1 MAANQYTR
9 TVTITPVSTAYSWDS
24 PPSWITIAQVGSTD
38 SWTITISANSGSA
51 RTATLT
57 VRHDNTTTVDT
68 INVTQA
74 GASAASPTST
84 PVVPTSTPV
93 PPTSTPIPPTSTPAA
108 IPSFNIT
115 QTTTTLNDASNGAG
129 NSTQTLNYQLESG
142 QTGTPVVVSQG
153 NYYSVTVNAPSS
165 GAAVA
170 LGGADAPSSGAGT
183 ITIQSTDA
191 GATVPQSKTSTLTIK
206 HPTDAGVTD
215 SCTVNLSQYQIPA
228 NTLVITQSS
237 VSLNDS
243 GGAGTGSNT
252 FTYTVNSGAATP
264 SLISK
269 PTWSSVSVGAPSGS
283 GSGTVTVTSIDNG
296 SSTPQS
302 LTGTITLGHAAN
314 PGIQDT
320 ITANLTQAYVGGGG
334 GGGGGCLISGTQITL
349 TDNSLVN
356 IEDLVVGQVLKST
369 VFGDMPDG
377 DNYETLSGWSQ
388 SNPVLST
395 TTAELINI
403 TPYTVSEVYNLN
415 DGLLTSSGTHLHII
429 KRGGNWSVIKT
440 MNIVEGDILMST
452 TGEITITSIV
462 VDNTSTVV
470 YKLDVETNDTFIANG
485 IVTHNAKDVV

>member
-84 PVVPTSTPV
+84 PVVPTSTPIV
-93 PPTSTPIPPTSTPAA
+93 PTSTPATA
-108 IPSFNIT
+108 PASFNIT

-142 QTGTPVVVSQG
+142 QTGTPIVVSKG

-165 GAAVA
+165 GA
-170 LGGADAPSSGAGT
+170 GT
-183 ITIQSTDA
+183 IIIQSTDA
-191 GATVPQSKTSTLTIK
+191 GATSPVSKTGTLTIK
-206 HPTDAGVTD
+206 HPTDASVTD

-228 NTLVITQSS
+228 STLVIGQST
-237 VSLNDS
+237 VSLSDS

-252 FTYTVNSGAATP
+252 FTYTVNYGAAAP
-264 SLISK
+264 VVLSK
-269 PTWSSVSVGAPSGS
+269 PTWSSVSVGTPSGS
-283 GSGTVTVTSIDNG
+283 GSGTVTVTSIDGG
-296 SSTPQS
+296 SQFPVSFS
-302 LTGTITLGHAAN
+302 GTITLRHAADASVTDSIN
-314 PGIQDT
+314 AT
-320 ITANLTQAYVGGGG
+320 LTQAYVGA
-334 GGGGGCLISGTQITL
+334 CLISGTQITL

-429 KRGGNWSVIKT
+429 KRGGNWSVIKA

-485 IVTHNAKDVV
+485 IVTHNAKDAG

>member
-24 PPSWITIAQVGSTD
+24 PPSWITIVQVGSTD

-74 GASAASPTST
+74 GASASPTST
-84 PVVPTSTPV
+84 PVVPTSTPIV
-93 PPTSTPIPPTSTPAA
+93 PTSTPFPFSVAA
-108 IPSFNIT
+108 SFNIT
-115 QTTTTLNDASNGAG
+115 QTTATLNDYSNGAG
-129 NSTQTLNYQLESG
+129 NSSQTLNYQLESG
-142 QTGTPVVVSQG
+142 QTGTPIVVSKG
-153 NYYSVTVNAPSS
+153 NYYSVTVN
-165 GAAVA
+165 
-170 LGGADAPSSGAGT
+170 APSSGAGT

-191 GATVPQSKTSTLTIK
+191 GATVPVSKTSTLTIK
-206 HPTDAGVTD
+206 HPTDASVTD

-237 VSLNDS
+237 VALNDS

-252 FTYTVNSGAATP
+252 FTYTVNSGAAAP
-264 SLISK
+264 LVVLK

-296 SSTPQS
+296 SSTPVS
-302 LTGTITLGHAAN
+302 FSGTITLGHAADA
-314 PGIQDT
+314 GVQDT
-320 ITANLTQAYVGGGG
+320 ITATLTQAYVGGGS
-334 GGGGGCLISGTQITL
+334 GGGGCLISGTQITL

-395 TTAELINI
+395 TTAELISI
-403 TPYTVSEVYNLN
+403 TPYTVPEVYSLN

-429 KRGGNWSVIKT
+429 KRGGNWSVIKA

-485 IVTHNAKDVV
+485 IVTHNLKEIMT

>member
-74 GASAASPTST
+74 GISASPTST
-84 PVVPTSTPV
+84 PVVPTSTP
-93 PPTSTPIPPTSTPAA
+93 IPPTSTAVPSPTA
-108 IPSFNIT
+108 SFNIT

-129 NSTQTLNYQLESG
+129 NSSQTLNYQLESG
-142 QTGTPVVVSQG
+142 QTGTPVVVSKG
-153 NYYSVTVNAPSS
+153 NFYSVTVN
-165 GAAVA
+165 
-170 LGGADAPSSGAGT
+170 APSSGAGT
-183 ITIQSTDA
+183 ITIQSTDE
-191 GATVPQSKTSTLTIK
+191 GAAFPTSKTSTLTIK
-206 HPTDAGVTD
+206 HPTNAGVTD
-215 SCTVNLSQYQIPA
+215 SCTVNLSQYSLPA
-228 NTLVITQSS
+228 NTLVINQSS
-237 VSLNDS
+237 VSLDDS

-252 FTYTVNSGAATP
+252 FTYNVNPGALAP
-264 SLISK
+264 VIVSK
-269 PTWSSVSVGAPSGS
+269 PNWSSVAVGTPSGS
-283 GSGTVTVTSIDNG
+283 GLGTVAVNSIDTG
-296 SSTPQS
+296 SSNPVSFQ
-302 LTGTITLGHAAN
+302 GTITLRHAADSLVTDN
-314 PGIQDT
+314 
-320 ITANLTQAYVGGGG
+320 ITANLTQAYVSGGG

-395 TTAELINI
+395 TTAELISI
-403 TPYTVSEVYNLN
+403 TPYTVPEIYSLN

-429 KRGGNWSVIKT
+429 KRGGNWSVIKA

-485 IVTHNAKDVV
+485 IVTHNLKEFIN

>member
-24 PPSWITIAQVGSTD
+24 PPSWITIVQVGSTD

-74 GASAASPTST
+74 GATASSPTST
-84 PVVPTSTPV
+84 PVAPTSTPV
-93 PPTSTPIPPTSTPAA
+93 PPTSTPIVPTATPFPFSNAA
-108 IPSFNIT
+108 SFNIT
-115 QTTTTLNDASNGAG
+115 QTTTTLDDYNNGAG
-129 NSTQTLNYQLESG
+129 NSTQTLNYQVESG
-142 QTGTPVVVSQG
+142 QTGTPVVDSQG
-153 NYYSVTVNAPSS
+153 NYYSVTVN
-165 GAAVA
+165 
-170 LGGADAPSSGAGT
+170 APSSGAGT

-191 GATVPQSKTSTLTIK
+191 GAKVPVSKTSTLTIK
-206 HPTDAGVTD
+206 HPTDASVTD
-215 SCTVNLSQYQIPA
+215 SCTVNLSQYQTPV
-228 NTLVITQSS
+228 NTLVINQSS
-237 VSLNDS
+237 VALDDS

-252 FTYTVNSGAATP
+252 FTYTVNSGASAP
-264 SLISK
+264 SIISK
-269 PTWSSVSVGAPSGS
+269 PTWSSVSVAAPSSS
-283 GSGTVTVTSIDNG
+283 GSGTVTVISTDSG
-296 SSTPQS
+296 SADPQS
-302 LTGTITLGHAAN
+302 LQGTITLGHAAD
-314 PGIQDT
+314 PGVQDT
-320 ITANLTQAYVGGGG
+320 ITATLTQAFVSSGG

-395 TTAELINI
+395 TTAELISI
-403 TPYTVSEVYNLN
+403 TPYTVPEVYSLN

-429 KRGGNWSVIKT
+429 KRGGNWSVIKA

-485 IVTHNAKDVV
+485 IVTHNAKEIIT